1 MNILIADDHEVVRRG
16 VRDLLSREYPEARI
30 TEAQDAAA
38 AIELLIQQT
47 WDLLLLDI
55 YMPGRDGLDVLAET
69 RRLCPATP
77 VVVLSMCPE
86 EEFAV
91 RAFKL
96 GAAAYLNKASAGDE
110 LLVAIRKVL
119 AGGKYVSSALAEKLA
134 NRLSG
139 VDASVP
145 HEALSNRELQVLRLI
160 ARGRTIKEIAAEL
173 SLSEKTIG
181 TYRLRIAEKMRLSTN
196 VDLAR
201 YALKHGLVE

>member
-16 VRDLLSREYPEARI
+16 VRDLLSRDHPAARI
-30 TEAQDAAA
+30 AEACNAADAV
-38 AIELLIQQT
+38 ELLMQQT

-55 YMPGRDGLDVLAET
+55 NMPGRSGLEVLTEA
-69 RRLCPATP
+69 RRLRPAMP

-86 EEFAV
+86 KEFAV

-110 LLVAIRKVL
+110 LLAAIRKVM
-119 AGGKYVSSALAEKLA
+119 AGGKYVSRALAEQLA
-134 NRLSG
+134 GRLSG
-139 VDASVP
+139 VDVSAP

-160 ARGRTIKEIAAEL
+160 AQGQTIKEIAAEL
-173 SLSEKTIG
+173 TLSEKTIG
-181 TYRLRIAEKMRLSTN
+181 TYRLRLAEKLRLLTN

>member
-16 VRDLLSREYPEARI
+16 VRELLSQEYPQARI
-30 TEAQDAAA
+30 AEAKDAPA
-38 AIELLIQQT
+38 AIELLMQQS

-55 YMPGRDGLDVLAET
+55 NMPGRSGLEVLAEA
-69 RRLCPATP
+69 RRLCPTAP

-110 LLVAIRKVL
+110 LLAAIRKVL
-119 AGGKYVSSALAEKLA
+119 AGGKYVSSAFAEKLA
-134 NRLSG
+134 GRLSG
-139 VDASVP
+139 VDTIAP

-160 ARGRTIKEIAAEL
+160 AQGRTIKEIAAGL
-173 SLSEKTIG
+173 SLSDKTIG

>member
-16 VRDLLSREYPEARI
+16 VRDLLSQEYPQSRI
-30 TEAQDAAA
+30 AEVGDASA
-38 AIELLIQQT
+38 AIESLMRPP

-55 YMPGRDGLDVLAET
+55 NMPGRDGLDVLAEA

-77 VVVLSMCPE
+77 VLVLSMCPE

-96 GAAAYLNKASAGDE
+96 GAAAYLNKASAADE
-110 LLVAIRKVL
+110 LLAAIRKVM
-119 AGGKYVSSALAEKLA
+119 AGGKYVSGAFAEKLA
-134 NRLSG
+134 GRLSG
-139 VDASVP
+139 VDPSAP
-145 HEALSNRELQVLRLI
+145 HEALSNRELQVFRLI
-160 ARGRTIKEIAAEL
+160 AQGRTIKEIAAEL
-173 SLSEKTIG
+173 SLSDKTIG

-196 VDLAR
+196 VDIAR